1 MTVPTHL
8 PVLLEAFLE
17 RTAPR
22 PGQRWVDGTFGRG
35 GHARM
40 LLERGC
46 QVLAMDRDA
55 EALAA
60 AASLQAQ
67 FPQPMKLVQSDFREI
82 APRCAELGWD
92 RVDGILLDLGVS
104 SPQFDDAGR
113 GFSFRHQAPLDM
125 RMDRRQELTA
135 ALIVNRWDEEDLANC
150 FYELA
155 EERDSRRIARAIVRR
170 RTERPIETTTDLAE
184 VVAEA
189 IPHRKGK
196 KIHPATQVFQALR
209 MAVNGEREALD
220 EVLPAATALLAPG
233 GALAVISF
241 HSGEDRKVKA
251 FFKDRSRPCL
261 ETPDFAP
268 AQANPDYLFSR
279 VERSLPGE
287 AELAANPRARSA
299 RLRVAWKRE
308 DLS

>member
-1 MTVPTHL
+1 MTAPTHR

-17 RTAPR
+17 RTAPQ

-46 QVLAMDRDA
+46 LVLAMDRDA
-55 EALAA
+55 DALSA

-67 FPQPMKLVQSDFREI
+67 FPQQMKLVQSDFREI

-104 SPQFDDAGR
+104 SPQFDDAAR
-113 GFSFRHQAPLDM
+113 GFSFRYQAPLDM

-135 ALIVNRWDEEDLANC
+135 ALIVNRWAEADLADC
-150 FYELA
+150 FYQLA

-170 RTERPIETTTDLAE
+170 RADRPIETTTDLAE

-189 IPHRKGK
+189 VPHRKGK

-220 EVLPAATALLAPG
+220 AVLPAATSLLATG

-241 HSGEDRKVKA
+241 HSGEDRRVKS
-251 FFKDRSRPCL
+251 FFKDRARPYL

>member
-22 PGQRWVDGTFGRG
+22 AGQRWVDGTFGRG
-35 GHARM
+35 GHART

-67 FPQPMKLVQSDFREI
+67 FPQQMKLVQSDFREI

-104 SPQFDDAGR
+104 SPQFDDAAR

-150 FYELA
+150 FYQLA

-170 RTERPIETTTDLAE
+170 RSERPIETTTDLAE

-209 MAVNGEREALD
+209 MAVNGEREALY